1 MSFASTLAT
10 PGAALTRAIP
20 GVLRGSTLAVMS
32 RTVGIVVGAG
42 MLAAVYQVTQ
52 EETKVTLSSW
62 RERRR
67 YRVARHEALLI
78 VLLGSPLSYAHQE
91 RLLASND
98 AFKTALEV
106 LADPATEPRDRECIR
121 AALRHVAGG
130 ANTDQATA

>member
-78 VLLGSPLSYAHQE
+78 VLLGSLLSYPLQE

-106 LADPATEPRDRECIR
+106 LADPATEQRDRECIR
-121 AALRHVAGG
+121 AALGHVAGG
-130 ANTDQATA
+130 ANTD